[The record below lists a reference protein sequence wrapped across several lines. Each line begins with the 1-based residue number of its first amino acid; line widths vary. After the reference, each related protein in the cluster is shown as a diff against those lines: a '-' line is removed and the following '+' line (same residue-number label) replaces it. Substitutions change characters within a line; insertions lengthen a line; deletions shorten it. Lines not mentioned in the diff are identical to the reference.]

1 MYKAR
6 YSLAYNPFDKE
17 NHKTGSRFESEDFRQ
32 MTGRLGHL
40 AKTRGIGLFTASPGY
55 GKTYC
60 LRDFLTASTPTCICP
75 YTSACPP

>member
-60 LRDFLTASTPTCICP
+60 DMLPL
-75 YTSACPP
+75 